1 MIVDRKILRIG
12 VIFGG
17 RSGEHEVSLM
27 SARSVIN
34 ALDPEIYEICQIG
47 ISKDGCWLVG
57 NNVLDSFIAGNID
70 HLTRVGLFPDP
81 TQNGLVAINTLN
93 QTKVIEHLPQID
105 VFFPVL
111 HGTFGE
117 DGTLQGVFEMAGVA
131 YVGAGVVGSSVGMDK
146 GIFKDIM
153 VANGIPVVD
162 SILLLR
168 KEIVENPKDLI
179 VRCEKLTPYPLF
191 TKPANMGSSVGITKC
206 RNASDLYEGLMEAA
220 QFDRRVLV
228 EKGIN
233 AREIEIS
240 VLGNDNPVTSI
251 PGEVRP
257 EAEFYSY
264 EAKYH
269 DDRSELIIPANIS
282 SELSEN
288 LRKDA
293 VKAYR
298 AIDCSGMA
306 RVDYLLEKDSET
318 YYLNEVNTI
327 PGFTKISM
335 YPKLWDATGL
345 QYQELV
351 NRLIELALDRR
362 LDRDQNQLSY
372 SPQGT
377 MDG

>member
-1 MIVDRKILRIG
+1 VDKNKLRVG

-27 SARSVIN
+27 SARSVLN
-34 ALDPEIYEICQIG
+34 ALDPVKYEIIQIG
-47 ISKDGCWLVG
+47 ITKDGCWLVG
-57 NNVLDSFIAGNID
+57 DNVLDSFTAGNTD

-81 TQNGLVAINTLN
+81 TQNGLVVLNTLDHN
-93 QTKVIEHLPQID
+93 ELIEHLPQID
-105 VFFPVL
+105 VFFPIL

-146 GIFKDIM
+146 GIFKDVMI
-153 VANGIPVVD
+153 ANGIPVVD
-162 SILLLR
+162 SILVLR
-168 KEIVENPKDLI
+168 KEISENSKDLI
-179 VRCEKLTPYPLF
+179 GRCEKLAHYPLF

-206 RNASDLYEGLMEAA
+206 RNASDLYEGLLEAA
-220 QFDRRVLV
+220 RFDRRVLV
-228 EKGIN
+228 ERGIS

-240 VLGNDNPVTSI
+240 VLGNDDPVASV

-257 EAEFYSY
+257 EADFYSY

-269 DDRSELIIPANIS
+269 DDRSELIIPANLPH
-282 SELSEN
+282 ELSEKM
-288 LRKDA
+288 RVDA

-298 AIDCSGMA
+298 AIDCAGMA
-306 RVDYLLEKDSET
+306 RVDFMLDKDSGD
-318 YYLNEVNTI
+318 YFLNEVNTI

-335 YPKLWDATGL
+335 YPKLWAATGL

-351 NRLIELALDRR
+351 NRLIELALERR
-362 LDRDQNQLSY
+362 IDRDQNQWSY
-372 SPQGT
+372 STQSNL
-377 MDG
+377 DG